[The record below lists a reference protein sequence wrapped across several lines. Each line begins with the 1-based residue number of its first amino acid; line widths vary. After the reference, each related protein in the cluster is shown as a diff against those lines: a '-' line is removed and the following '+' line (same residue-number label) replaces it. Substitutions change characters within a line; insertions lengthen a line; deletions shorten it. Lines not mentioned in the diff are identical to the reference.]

1 MMLIS
6 LYCFSKDILL
16 SYWLSTK
23 DEKVY
28 ILTLLDSAVNFAID
42 VCCKTTNCTPSH
54 ERVLSFVVATLLRTS
69 RPPNFQTFFH
79 SARLKQEEEKS
90 HFCSFFYKI
99 FLLGATGRDVP
110 SHWGIPGEL
119 IKLKQLILPF
129 IKGIHCIPELNLLI
143 LDLEIG
149 FTLCSIC
156 FLGWDKRNQ
165 QNMAARGLPKKLQT
179 WYGFLYDNDDD
190 DDDID
195 D

>member
-1 MMLIS
+1 MLIS

-28 ILTLLDSAVNFAID
+28 ILTLLDSAVNFAMD

-54 ERVLSFVVATLLRTS
+54 ERVLSFVLATLLRTS

-79 SARLKQEEEKS
+79 LSRLKEEEEEKS
-90 HFCSFFYKI
+90 NLCSFFLQNCSLRSHRQRCSFALRDSRWIIKI
-99 FLLGATGRDVP
+99 ETINGTFY
-110 SHWGIPGEL
+110 
-119 IKLKQLILPF
+119 
-129 IKGIHCIPELNLLI
+129 LLI

-156 FLGWDKRNQ
+156 LLGWDKRNQ

-179 WYGFLYDNDDD
+179 WYGFLYVNDDY

>member
-1 MMLIS
+1 MRLRWG
-6 LYCFSKDILL
+6 L
-16 SYWLSTK
+16 S
-23 DEKVY
+23 
-28 ILTLLDSAVNFAID
+28 
-42 VCCKTTNCTPSH
+42 
-54 ERVLSFVVATLLRTS
+54 ER
-69 RPPNFQTFFH
+69 
-79 SARLKQEEEKS
+79 
-90 HFCSFFYKI
+90 
-99 FLLGATGRDVP
+99 
-110 SHWGIPGEL
+110 IPGGPTYRAPYGANKIET
-119 IKLKQLILPF
+119 INITF
-129 IKGIHCIPELNLLI
+129 YLLI